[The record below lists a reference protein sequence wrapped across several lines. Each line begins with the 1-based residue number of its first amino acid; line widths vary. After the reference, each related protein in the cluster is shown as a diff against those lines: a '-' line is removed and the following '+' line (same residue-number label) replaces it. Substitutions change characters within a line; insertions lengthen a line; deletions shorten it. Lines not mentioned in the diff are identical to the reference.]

1 VVGANGAPG
10 VLRAWVP
17 RVAAAEFA
25 GFGIPAA
32 AGTLAWM
39 ADLGPALFLVVMV
52 CAGIGE
58 GALLGAGQAAA
69 LRRIVPG
76 VDGGRWVL
84 ATALAAGFAWSL
96 GMLAGMP
103 GDYGAPTWVRIA
115 AWVAVAPLML
125 ASIPLPQ
132 ALLLARVVPSARWR
146 WAWVTAGAWAAALPV
161 SFLPG
166 PFVDESTPAMVL
178 FAAFAVAGA
187 LMAAVMALVTGWGL
201 RALVRGRSFAAA

>member
-1 VVGANGAPG
+1 MAGANTFPG

-32 AGTLAWM
+32 AGTLAWV
-39 ADLGPALFLVVMV
+39 AGLGPAPFLVAMV

-58 GALLGAGQAAA
+58 GAVLGAGQAAA

-76 VDGGRWVL
+76 VDGRRWVV
-84 ATALAAGFAWSL
+84 ATALAAGFAWCL
-96 GMLAGMP
+96 GMLP
-103 GDYGAPTWVRIA
+103 GTLGDFGAPTWISIA
-115 AWVAVAPLML
+115 AWVVAAPLML

-132 ALLLARVVPSARWR
+132 ALLLGRVVPAARWR
-146 WAWVTAGAWAAALPV
+146 WAWITAGAWAAALPI

-166 PFVDESTPAMVL
+166 PFVDEATPAAVL
-178 FAAFAVAGA
+178 FAAFALAGA
-187 LMAAVMALVTGWGL
+187 AMALVMALVTGWGL
-201 RALVRGRSFAAA
+201 RGLLREPPFAAL